1 MCEIKLK
8 PCRFV
13 GGKVSLNL
21 RKLQVVRAVLR
32 CLLQRRQRAPGGF
45 YGRGKRLWRIGGDV
59 NE

>member
-13 GGKVSLNL
+13 GGGGKVSLNL

-32 CLLQRRQRAPGGF
+32 CLLQR
-45 YGRGKRLWRIGGDV
+45 
-59 NE
+59 

>member
-13 GGKVSLNL
+13 GGGKVSLNL

-32 CLLQRRQRAPGGF
+32 CLLQR
-45 YGRGKRLWRIGGDV
+45 
-59 NE
+59 